1 MKIKVSYTG
10 IVTKEVEVDDKYNSL
25 VDYLADGEYD
35 EAKEDEISKLIEDVC
50 QTASVDL
57 YDLHHFDTVDGERF
71 MEF

>member
-10 IVTKEVEVDDKYNSL
+10 IVTKEVEVDDRYEPL
-25 VDYLADGEYD
+25 VNYLADGEYD
-35 EAKEDEISKLIEDVC
+35 ENKEDEISKLIEDVC

-57 YDLHHFDTVDGERF
+57 YDLHHFDTVNGERF

>member
-57 YDLHHFDTVDGERF
+57 YDLHNFETADGERF